1 MHGSFVILIVLQAV
15 PCIVIVCIVVD
26 PGLGWQGRAWDFSI
40 GTPIGNIVLVWV
52 AILMFRRYNASP
64 HIQVAA
70 EIVLW
75 QLRLHF
81 GLSCELTLASL
92 LAGPSHMWLQ
102 STLSQLS

>member
-26 PGLGWQGRAWDFSI
+26 PGLGQQGRAWDFSI

-75 QLRLHF
+75 RLWLHF

-92 LAGPSHMWLQ
+92 PAGPSHMWLQ